1 MKNIE
6 DVNEIK
12 KITSGKFT
20 TRDLAFIGMI
30 IALMYIVQTIVILGT
45 SAITPID
52 AAKSIVSAFFVCI
65 IISIGLAKVKKIGTF
80 TIIGLVNGL
89 ICGLILPAFLPLLP
103 SVLLGGMAADI
114 FTKLVFGEYGSRNS
128 LMGACAV
135 DKFVESVIILTV
147 PFLFG
152 FSTFILS
159 TQLIIVS
166 ALIVA
171 GLGAAGALVGYK
183 ITGELKKAG
192 AME

>member
-1 MKNIE
+1 MNVE
-6 DVNEIK
+6 EIQEV
-12 KITSGKFT
+12 KITKSRFT

-45 SAITPID
+45 SAITPLD

-65 IISIGLAKVKKIGTF
+65 VIAIGLAKVKKIGTF
-80 TIIGLVNGL
+80 TLIGLVNGL
-89 ICGLILPAFLPLLP
+89 ICGLMLPAFLPLLP
-103 SVLLGGMAADI
+103 SVLMGGIAADL
-114 FTKLVFGEYGSRNS
+114 FTKFVFGEYGSRNS
-128 LMGACAV
+128 IIGACAV
-135 DKFVESVIILTV
+135 DKFVESIIILTV

-166 ALIVA
+166 AFIVA
-171 GLGAAGALVGYK
+171 GLGAAGAFVGYK
-183 ITGELKKAG
+183 ISGELKKAG